1 MMNRLFKRGM
11 VIALAAAMTTS
22 AGVPAMAAQKE
33 TQEETVTTSEVTQTN
48 VDYGSL
54 TQKEI
59 EEFNSIYDRLDAI
72 DKEVMKD
79 ADGLSDEDIYARYD
93 QYQDETDTLMDRLE
107 ELDKKAGWID
117 NEEYEYSEDGY
128 NALYDTGKLTA
139 EEAEQLQKAYERI
152 EEIDAEV
159 WTDDD
164 LSDDEIEARYAKY
177 DDEITSLNAQIETLE
192 KKAGWYEGYYG
203 NLSEDEVNQL
213 NSIYNKID
221 AIYDNIYNGSDNLS
235 DEEFASRYAKYSDEI
250 ELWRHRQSLLKRKQ
264 VELKYR
270 YTDFE
275 RYNMGNL
282 TEFLRDSP
290 HVGLKIWQKK
300 SIWQMMNRIYEK
312 YSQNFYPMPDMR

>member
-22 AGVPAMAAQKE
+22 AGIPAMAAQKE
-33 TQEETVTTSEVTQTN
+33 TQEE
-48 VDYGSL
+48 
-54 TQKEI
+54 I
-59 EEFNSIYDRLDAI
+59 EEFNSIYDRPDAI

-93 QYQDETDTLMDRLE
+93 QYQDETDTLMDRFE

-177 DDEITSLNAQIETLE
+177 DDEIASLNAQIETLE
-192 KKAGWYEGYYG
+192 KKAGWYEGCYG

-250 ELWRHRQSLLKRKQ
+250 DALEAQAIALEAKAGG
-264 VELKYR
+264 
-270 YTDFE
+270 T
-275 RYNMGNL
+275 
-282 TEFLRDSP
+282 
-290 HVGLKIWQKK
+290 KIQT
-300 SIWQMMNRIYEK
+300 Y
-312 YSQNFYPMPDMR
+312 

>member
-1 MMNRLFKRGM
+1 
-11 VIALAAAMTTS
+11 
-22 AGVPAMAAQKE
+22 
-33 TQEETVTTSEVTQTN
+33 
-48 VDYGSL
+48 
-54 TQKEI
+54 
-59 EEFNSIYDRLDAI
+59 
-72 DKEVMKD
+72 
-79 ADGLSDEDIYARYD
+79 
-93 QYQDETDTLMDRLE
+93 MDRLE

-117 NEEYEYSEDGY
+117 NEEYEYSEDEC

-203 NLSEDEVNQL
+203 NLSEDAVNQL

-250 ELWRHRQSLLKRKQ
+250 DALEAQAIALEAKAGG
-264 VELKYR
+264 
-270 YTDFE
+270 T
-275 RYNMGNL
+275 
-282 TEFLRDSP
+282 
-290 HVGLKIWQKK
+290 KIQT
-300 SIWQMMNRIYEK
+300 Y
-312 YSQNFYPMPDMR
+312 

>member
-22 AGVPAMAAQKE
+22 AGIPAMAAQKE
-33 TQEETVTTSEVTQTN
+33 TLEETLEETVTTSEVTQTN

-107 ELDKKAGWID
+107 ELDKKAGGID
-117 NEEYEYSEDGY
+117 NEEYEYSEDEC

-139 EEAEQLQKAYERI
+139 EEAEQLQK
-152 EEIDAEV
+152 V

-192 KKAGWYEGYYG
+192 KKAGWYEGCYG

-213 NSIYNKID
+213 NSIYDKIN

-235 DEEFASRYAKYSDEI
+235 GEEFASRYAKYSDEI
-250 ELWRHRQSLLKRKQ
+250 DALEAQAIALEAKAEW
-264 VELKYR
+264 
-270 YTDFE
+270 
-275 RYNMGNL
+275 N
-282 TEFLRDSP
+282 
-290 HVGLKIWQKK
+290 
-300 SIWQMMNRIYEK
+300 
-312 YSQNFYPMPDMR
+312 

>member
-22 AGVPAMAAQKE
+22 AGIPAMAAQKE

-54 TQKEI
+54 TQK
-59 EEFNSIYDRLDAI
+59 
-72 DKEVMKD
+72 
-79 ADGLSDEDIYARYD
+79 
-93 QYQDETDTLMDRLE
+93 

-192 KKAGWYEGYYG
+192 KKAGWYEGCYG

-250 ELWRHRQSLLKRKQ
+250 DALEAQAIALEAKAGG
-264 VELKYR
+264 
-270 YTDFE
+270 T
-275 RYNMGNL
+275 
-282 TEFLRDSP
+282 
-290 HVGLKIWQKK
+290 KIQT
-300 SIWQMMNRIYEK
+300 Y
-312 YSQNFYPMPDMR
+312 

>member
-22 AGVPAMAAQKE
+22 AGIPAMAAQKE
-33 TQEETVTTSEVTQTN
+33 TLDETVTTSEVTQTN

-117 NEEYEYSEDGY
+117 NEEYEYSEDEC

-192 KKAGWYEGYYG
+192 KKAGWYEGCYG
-203 NLSEDEVNQL
+203 NL
-213 NSIYNKID
+213 
-221 AIYDNIYNGSDNLS
+221 NGSDNLS

-250 ELWRHRQSLLKRKQ
+250 DALEAQAIALEAKAGG
-264 VELKYR
+264 
-270 YTDFE
+270 T
-275 RYNMGNL
+275 
-282 TEFLRDSP
+282 
-290 HVGLKIWQKK
+290 KIQT
-300 SIWQMMNRIYEK
+300 Y
-312 YSQNFYPMPDMR
+312 

>member
-1 MMNRLFKRGM
+1 MMSRLFKRGM

-22 AGVPAMAAQKE
+22 AGIPAMAAQKE
-33 TQEETVTTSEVTQTN
+33 TLEETLEETQEETQEETVTTLEETQTN

-117 NEEYEYSEDGY
+117 NEEYEYSEDEY

-192 KKAGWYEGYYG
+192 KKAGWYEGDYG

-235 DEEFASRYAKYSDEI
+235 EEEFASRYAKYSDEI
-250 ELWRHRQSLLKRKQ
+250 DALDAQAIALE
-264 VELKYR
+264 
-270 YTDFE
+270 
-275 RYNMGNL
+275 
-282 TEFLRDSP
+282 
-290 HVGLKIWQKK
+290 
-300 SIWQMMNRIYEK
+300 EK
-312 YSQNFYPMPDMR
+312 AGWN

>member
-11 VIALAAAMTTS
+11 LIALAAAMTTS

-72 DKEVMKD
+72 D
-79 ADGLSDEDIYARYD
+79 
-93 QYQDETDTLMDRLE
+93 
-107 ELDKKAGWID
+107 
-117 NEEYEYSEDGY
+117 NEEYEYSEDEY

-203 NLSEDEVNQL
+203 NLSEDEINQL

-235 DEEFASRYAKYSDEI
+235 EEEFASRYAKYSDEI
-250 ELWRHRQSLLKRKQ
+250 DALEAQAIALEAKAGG
-264 VELKYR
+264 
-270 YTDFE
+270 T
-275 RYNMGNL
+275 
-282 TEFLRDSP
+282 
-290 HVGLKIWQKK
+290 KIQ
-300 SIWQMMNRIYEK
+300 IY
-312 YSQNFYPMPDMR
+312 

>member
-22 AGVPAMAAQKE
+22 AGIPAMAAQKE

-72 DKEVMKD
+72 DKEIMKD
-79 ADGLSDEDIYARYD
+79 AEGLSDEDIYARYD

-117 NEEYEYSEDGY
+117 NEEYEYS
-128 NALYDTGKLTA
+128 

-250 ELWRHRQSLLKRKQ
+250 DALEAQAIALEAKAGG
-264 VELKYR
+264 
-270 YTDFE
+270 T
-275 RYNMGNL
+275 
-282 TEFLRDSP
+282 
-290 HVGLKIWQKK
+290 KIQT
-300 SIWQMMNRIYEK
+300 Y
-312 YSQNFYPMPDMR
+312 

>member
-22 AGVPAMAAQKE
+22 AGIPAMAAQKE

-79 ADGLSDEDIYARYD
+79 ADGLSDADIYARYD

-192 KKAGWYEGYYG
+192 KKAGWYEGCYG

-235 DEEFASRYAKYSDEI
+235 EEEFASRYAKYSDEI
-250 ELWRHRQSLLKRKQ
+250 DALEAQAIALEAKA
-264 VELKYR
+264 
-270 YTDFE
+270 
-275 RYNMGNL
+275 G
-282 TEFLRDSP
+282 
-290 HVGLKIWQKK
+290 GIKIQ
-300 SIWQMMNRIYEK
+300 IY
-312 YSQNFYPMPDMR
+312 

>member
-1 MMNRLFKRGM
+1 MMNRLFKRGT

-22 AGVPAMAAQKE
+22 AGIPAMAAQK
-33 TQEETVTTSEVTQTN
+33 ETVTTSEVTQTN

-79 ADGLSDEDIYARYD
+79 LSDEDIYARYD

-117 NEEYEYSEDGY
+117 NEEYEYSEDEY

-250 ELWRHRQSLLKRKQ
+250 DALEAQAIALEAKAGG
-264 VELKYR
+264 
-270 YTDFE
+270 T
-275 RYNMGNL
+275 
-282 TEFLRDSP
+282 
-290 HVGLKIWQKK
+290 KIQT
-300 SIWQMMNRIYEK
+300 Y
-312 YSQNFYPMPDMR
+312 

>member
-22 AGVPAMAAQKE
+22 AGIPAMAAQKE

-54 TQKEI
+54 TQK
-59 EEFNSIYDRLDAI
+59 
-72 DKEVMKD
+72 
-79 ADGLSDEDIYARYD
+79 
-93 QYQDETDTLMDRLE
+93 

-250 ELWRHRQSLLKRKQ
+250 DALEAQAIALEAKAGG
-264 VELKYR
+264 
-270 YTDFE
+270 T
-275 RYNMGNL
+275 
-282 TEFLRDSP
+282 
-290 HVGLKIWQKK
+290 KIQT
-300 SIWQMMNRIYEK
+300 Y
-312 YSQNFYPMPDMR
+312 

>member
-1 MMNRLFKRGM
+1 
-11 VIALAAAMTTS
+11 
-22 AGVPAMAAQKE
+22 
-33 TQEETVTTSEVTQTN
+33 
-48 VDYGSL
+48 
-54 TQKEI
+54 
-59 EEFNSIYDRLDAI
+59 
-72 DKEVMKD
+72 MKD

-221 AIYDNIYNGSDNLS
+221 AIYDNIYNLS
-235 DEEFASRYAKYSDEI
+235 EEEFASRYAEYSDEI
-250 ELWRHRQSLLKRKQ
+250 DALEAQAIALEAKAEW
-264 VELKYR
+264 
-270 YTDFE
+270 
-275 RYNMGNL
+275 N
-282 TEFLRDSP
+282 
-290 HVGLKIWQKK
+290 
-300 SIWQMMNRIYEK
+300 
-312 YSQNFYPMPDMR
+312 

>member
-22 AGVPAMAAQKE
+22 AGIPAMAAQKE
-33 TQEETVTTSEVTQTN
+33 TLEETLEETVTTSEVTQTN

-192 KKAGWYEGYYG
+192 KKAGWYEGCYG

-213 NSIYNKID
+213 NSIYDKIN

-235 DEEFASRYAKYSDEI
+235 EEEFASRYAKYSDEI
-250 ELWRHRQSLLKRKQ
+250 DALEAQAIALEAKAEW
-264 VELKYR
+264 
-270 YTDFE
+270 
-275 RYNMGNL
+275 N
-282 TEFLRDSP
+282 
-290 HVGLKIWQKK
+290 
-300 SIWQMMNRIYEK
+300 
-312 YSQNFYPMPDMR
+312 

>member
-1 MMNRLFKRGM
+1 MNRLFKRGM

-22 AGVPAMAAQKE
+22 AGIPAMAAQKE
-33 TQEETVTTSEVTQTN
+33 TLEETLEGTLEETLEETQEETQKETVTTLEETQTN

-93 QYQDETDTLMDRLE
+93 QYQDETDTLIDRLE

-117 NEEYEYSEDGY
+117 NEEYEYSEDEC

-192 KKAGWYEGYYG
+192 KKAGYYG

-213 NSIYNKID
+213 NSIYDKIN

-235 DEEFASRYAKYSDEI
+235 EEEFASRYAKYSDEI
-250 ELWRHRQSLLKRKQ
+250 DALEAQAIALEAKAEW
-264 VELKYR
+264 
-270 YTDFE
+270 
-275 RYNMGNL
+275 N
-282 TEFLRDSP
+282 
-290 HVGLKIWQKK
+290 
-300 SIWQMMNRIYEK
+300 
-312 YSQNFYPMPDMR
+312 

>member
-22 AGVPAMAAQKE
+22 AGIPAMAAQK
-33 TQEETVTTSEVTQTN
+33 ETVTTSEVTQTN

-192 KKAGWYEGYYG
+192 KKAGYYG

-213 NSIYNKID
+213 NSIYNKIN
-221 AIYDNIYNGSDNLS
+221 AIYDNIYNLS
-235 DEEFASRYAKYSDEI
+235 EEEFASRYAKYSDEI
-250 ELWRHRQSLLKRKQ
+250 DALEAQAIALEAKAGG
-264 VELKYR
+264 
-270 YTDFE
+270 T
-275 RYNMGNL
+275 
-282 TEFLRDSP
+282 
-290 HVGLKIWQKK
+290 KIQT
-300 SIWQMMNRIYEK
+300 Y
-312 YSQNFYPMPDMR
+312 

>member
-1 MMNRLFKRGM
+1 MQIVFLMKISMPDTISIRMKPIPSW
-11 VIALAAAMTTS
+11 IALRSLIKKPGGSTTRNMNIPRM
-22 AGVPAMAAQKE
+22 G
-33 TQEETVTTSEVTQTN
+33 
-48 VDYGSL
+48 
-54 TQKEI
+54 I
-59 EEFNSIYDRLDAI
+59 
-72 DKEVMKD
+72 
-79 ADGLSDEDIYARYD
+79 
-93 QYQDETDTLMDRLE
+93 
-107 ELDKKAGWID
+107 
-117 NEEYEYSEDGY
+117 

-250 ELWRHRQSLLKRKQ
+250 DALEAQAIALEAKAGG
-264 VELKYR
+264 
-270 YTDFE
+270 T
-275 RYNMGNL
+275 
-282 TEFLRDSP
+282 
-290 HVGLKIWQKK
+290 KIQT
-300 SIWQMMNRIYEK
+300 Y
-312 YSQNFYPMPDMR
+312 

>member
-1 MMNRLFKRGM
+1 MENLVLLHFLDIFMTVLRIFLHLPELYFSHTEQPVNKKSGGTKMMNRLFKRGM

-22 AGVPAMAAQKE
+22 AGIPAMAAQKE
-33 TQEETVTTSEVTQTN
+33 TLEETLEETVTTSEVTQTN

-117 NEEYEYSEDGY
+117 NEEYEYSEDEY
-128 NALYDTGKLTA
+128 NDLYDTGKLTA

-192 KKAGWYEGYYG
+192 EKAGWYEGYYG

-221 AIYDNIYNGSDNLS
+221 AIYDNIYNLS
-235 DEEFASRYAKYSDEI
+235 EEEFASRYAKYSDEI
-250 ELWRHRQSLLKRKQ
+250 DALEAQAIALEAKAGG
-264 VELKYR
+264 
-270 YTDFE
+270 T
-275 RYNMGNL
+275 
-282 TEFLRDSP
+282 
-290 HVGLKIWQKK
+290 KIQT
-300 SIWQMMNRIYEK
+300 Y
-312 YSQNFYPMPDMR
+312 

>member
-22 AGVPAMAAQKE
+22 AGIPAMAAQKE

-59 EEFNSIYDRLDAI
+59 EEFNSIYDRLD
-72 DKEVMKD
+72 
-79 ADGLSDEDIYARYD
+79 
-93 QYQDETDTLMDRLE
+93 
-107 ELDKKAGWID
+107 KKAGWID
-117 NEEYEYSEDGY
+117 NEEYEYSEDEC

-250 ELWRHRQSLLKRKQ
+250 DALEAQAIALEAKAGG
-264 VELKYR
+264 
-270 YTDFE
+270 T
-275 RYNMGNL
+275 
-282 TEFLRDSP
+282 
-290 HVGLKIWQKK
+290 KIQT
-300 SIWQMMNRIYEK
+300 Y
-312 YSQNFYPMPDMR
+312 

>member
-22 AGVPAMAAQKE
+22 AGIPVMAAQKE

-59 EEFNSIYDRLDAI
+59 EEFNSIYDRLDA
-72 DKEVMKD
+72 
-79 ADGLSDEDIYARYD
+79 
-93 QYQDETDTLMDRLE
+93 
-107 ELDKKAGWID
+107 ID

-235 DEEFASRYAKYSDEI
+235 EEEFASRYAKYSDEI
-250 ELWRHRQSLLKRKQ
+250 DALEAQAIALEAKAGG
-264 VELKYR
+264 
-270 YTDFE
+270 T
-275 RYNMGNL
+275 
-282 TEFLRDSP
+282 
-290 HVGLKIWQKK
+290 KIQT
-300 SIWQMMNRIYEK
+300 Y
-312 YSQNFYPMPDMR
+312 

>member
-22 AGVPAMAAQKE
+22 AGIPAMAAQKE

-221 AIYDNIYNGSDNLS
+221 AMTIFITALITSLTRNLLLAMRS
-235 DEEFASRYAKYSDEI
+235 IQMRLM
-250 ELWRHRQSLLKRKQ
+250 LWRHRQSLLKRKQ

-270 YTDFE
+270 HTDFE

>member
-22 AGVPAMAAQKE
+22 AGIPAMAAQKE
-33 TQEETVTTSEVTQTN
+33 TLEETLEETVTTSEVTQTN

-107 ELDKKAGWID
+107 ELDKKAGGID

-235 DEEFASRYAKYSDEI
+235 EEEFASRYAKYSDEI
-250 ELWRHRQSLLKRKQ
+250 DALEAQAIALEAKAEW
-264 VELKYR
+264 
-270 YTDFE
+270 
-275 RYNMGNL
+275 N
-282 TEFLRDSP
+282 
-290 HVGLKIWQKK
+290 
-300 SIWQMMNRIYEK
+300 
-312 YSQNFYPMPDMR
+312 

>member
-22 AGVPAMAAQKE
+22 AGIPAMAAQK
-33 TQEETVTTSEVTQTN
+33 ETVTTSEVTQTN

-117 NEEYEYSEDGY
+117 NEEYEYSEDEY
-128 NALYDTGKLTA
+128 NDLYDTGKLTA

-192 KKAGWYEGYYG
+192 KKAGWYEGCYG

-221 AIYDNIYNGSDNLS
+221 AIYDNIYNLS
-235 DEEFASRYAKYSDEI
+235 EEEFASRYAKYSDEI
-250 ELWRHRQSLLKRKQ
+250 DALEAQAIALEAKAGG
-264 VELKYR
+264 
-270 YTDFE
+270 T
-275 RYNMGNL
+275 
-282 TEFLRDSP
+282 
-290 HVGLKIWQKK
+290 KIQT
-300 SIWQMMNRIYEK
+300 Y
-312 YSQNFYPMPDMR
+312 

>member
-1 MMNRLFKRGM
+1 MTVLRIFLHLPELYFSHTEQPVNKKSGGTKMMNRLFKRGM

-22 AGVPAMAAQKE
+22 AGIPVMAAQKE
-33 TQEETVTTSEVTQTN
+33 TQEETLDETVTTSEVTQTN

-72 DKEVMKD
+72 DKELMKD

-117 NEEYEYSEDGY
+117 NEEYEYSEDEY

-221 AIYDNIYNGSDNLS
+221 AIYDNIYNLS
-235 DEEFASRYAKYSDEI
+235 EEEFASRYAKYLDEI
-250 ELWRHRQSLLKRKQ
+250 DALEAQAIALEAKAGG
-264 VELKYR
+264 
-270 YTDFE
+270 T
-275 RYNMGNL
+275 
-282 TEFLRDSP
+282 
-290 HVGLKIWQKK
+290 KIQT
-300 SIWQMMNRIYEK
+300 Y
-312 YSQNFYPMPDMR
+312 